1 MTKNMDSRK
10 RREDEE
16 KKRHKAPVEPEGGQ
30 SKDTPIDEEIELEKL
45 VEDFGMLQTELD
57 HLRADADESRDKYLR
72 TLADFDNFRKRQRD
86 ETARLVS
93 CGREELIQKLLP
105 VIDNFRRALESAEAG
120 HSYEALVEGAS
131 LTLRQMTEMLE
142 KEGVE
147 PIEAAG
153 KPFDPEFHEAMMTV
167 ETDEYPDHSVID
179 EFETGYILNG
189 KVLRPARVRVAVA
202 PPS

>member
-1 MTKNMDSRK
+1 MPTDTEAEQAS
-10 RREDEE
+10 EQPSGEE
-16 KKRHKAPVEPEGGQ
+16 VEP
-30 SKDTPIDEEIELEKL
+30 DKL
-45 VEDFGMLQTELD
+45 VEDFRMLQTELD
-57 HLRADADESRDKYLR
+57 RLRTDADESQDRYLR
-72 TLADFDNFRKRQRD
+72 ALADFDNFRKRQRE
-86 ETARLVS
+86 ETARLVAL
-93 CGREELIQKLLP
+93 GREELIQKLLP

-120 HSYEALVEGAS
+120 HSYEALVEGVS

-153 KPFDPEFHEAMMTV
+153 EQFDPELHEAMMSV

-179 EFETGYILNG
+179 EFETGYTLNG